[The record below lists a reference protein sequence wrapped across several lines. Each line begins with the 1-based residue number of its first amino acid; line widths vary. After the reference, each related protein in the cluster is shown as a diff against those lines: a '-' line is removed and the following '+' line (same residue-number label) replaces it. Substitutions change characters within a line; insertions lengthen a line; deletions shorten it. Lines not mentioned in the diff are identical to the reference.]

1 MQKRWQVLS
10 RKVAQAERATWKTKK
25 VWIFLVSSLNVL
37 FSLIAQ
43 IKQELTTST
52 KQTAEVEQLK
62 TELAAEKEGTEKLQ
76 AKIQSLMGDLSKLR
90 AESNQEK
97 ISKDTNDKL

>member
-1 MQKRWQVLS
+1 M
-10 RKVAQAERATWKTKK
+10 
-25 VWIFLVSSLNVL
+25 
-37 FSLIAQ
+37 
-43 IKQELTTST
+43 KQELTTKT
-52 KQTAEVEQLK
+52 KQTGEVEQLK

>member
-1 MQKRWQVLS
+1 M
-10 RKVAQAERATWKTKK
+10 
-25 VWIFLVSSLNVL
+25 FLVSSLNVL

-43 IKQELTTST
+43 MKQELTTKT
-52 KQTAEVEQLK
+52 KQTGEVEQLK